1 MCRRIF
7 NIILALLVIISIG
20 SSCYADQVTDNI
32 NVFHLKNGHTVIIK
46 EIHSNPIVTID
57 TWVKTGSVNEDKYN
71 NGVSHFLEHLL
82 FKGTKKHKVGEMDKI
97 LESRGGHFNAATS
110 KDFTHFY
117 ITMPSK
123 DFNTA
128 LDLHSDML
136 LNAQIPVPELNRE
149 RKVVQEE
156 IRRAED
162 NPDRIQS
169 DNITKLLFKSHPY
182 RYDTLGTPEIIGSI
196 PRSEILKYYH
206 KWYVP
211 SNMITVIVGDI
222 NTNKV
227 LNLVKEKFASSATKP
242 VQIQYARE
250 PEIKKPA
257 EIVEKGNYNIG
268 YLDISFKGVPV
279 KDQKTNNSLDIAASV
294 LGGGRTSRLYQ
305 DIKEKLNLVTSI
317 DAGNE
322 SMRDDSIFVVDA
334 NLDPNNY
341 AIVKTAVIKEIEKL
355 KQGIT
360 QEELK
365 RAKTQLQRQFLY
377 NSESTENIA
386 NSIGYVMTISG
397 NIDFYTKYIENLNK
411 ITAEDVK
418 QAVNKY
424 LSPTSA
430 ATAVLLPESSTVGAV
445 PKSHEAYKN
454 VTKYVLNNG
463 ATLIS
468 EKNTSNE
475 IISMSLAIKGGDLIE
490 PKPGITD
497 LIAGTLLKGT
507 KNRTS
512 LQLSKE
518 LENSGI
524 IIAPSSNPDYFEI
537 QVKSTAQDFDKA
549 LELLADIVNN
559 PLFKQEDIDNVRTD
573 TLEGIQASR
582 DNPLPLALEKFYK
595 EMFPNHP
602 YGYVGEV
609 LEKSLPSITRD
620 EIVNFYKD
628 YFIPQNMVI
637 AVSGNVNNKD
647 LSDKINAYFPQKE
660 GKIVDINCLKNQFIP
675 LDQNKSAITPKNIAA
690 AWMIMGWPVPGM
702 TSNKDYASLKII
714 DSLLGSGLSSRLFV
728 NLREKQGLAY
738 QISSTYP
745 SRLDTSVFMLYLGT
759 NPINLKTAINGFNNE
774 INKIKCESISA
785 KELNEQKQEIIGHFL
800 LSQETN
806 QDKAHYLAWFESVGK
821 GYKFNY
827 NFPDLINSVTIDDVK
842 QVANKYFSYP
852 YVMSIV
858 APQKSIMDL
867 EKDNNSEGKR

>member
-7 NIILALLVIISIG
+7 NIILALLVIISVG
-20 SSCYADQVTDNI
+20 SSCYAAQFTDNI

-46 EIHSNPIVTID
+46 EIHANPIVTID
-57 TWVKTGSVNEDKYN
+57 TWVKTGSVNEDKNN

-82 FKGTKKHKVGEMDKI
+82 FKGTKKYKVGEIDKI
-97 LESRGGHFNAATS
+97 IESGGGHFNAATS

-117 ITMPSK
+117 ITMPSR
-123 DFNTA
+123 DFDTA

-136 LNAQIPVPELNRE
+136 LNAQIPEPELNRE

-162 NPDRIQS
+162 NPARIQS

-222 NTNKV
+222 NTNKA
-227 LNLVKEKFASSATKP
+227 LNLVKEKFISSATKP
-242 VQIQYARE
+242 MQLQYARE

-268 YLDISFKGVPV
+268 YLDVAFKGVPI
-279 KDQKTNNSLDIAASV
+279 KDQKTNNALDIAAVV
-294 LGGGRTSRLYQ
+294 LGGGRSSRLYQ
-305 DIKEKLNLVTSI
+305 DIKEKLNIVTSI

-322 SMRDDSIFVVDA
+322 SMRDDSVFVIDA
-334 NLDPNNY
+334 NLDPKNY
-341 AIVKTAVIKEIEKL
+341 AIVKTAVMKEVEKL

-377 NSESTENIA
+377 SSESTENIA
-386 NSIGYVMTISG
+386 NSIGYVMTTSG
-397 NIDFYTKYIENLNK
+397 NIDYYTKYIENLNK
-411 ITAEDVK
+411 ITANDVK
-418 QAVNKY
+418 QAVNTY
-424 LSPTSA
+424 LSPNA
-430 ATAVLLPESSTVGAV
+430 AVTAVLLPENSTASAA
-445 PKSHEAYKN
+445 PKHQETYKN
-454 VTKYVLNNG
+454 VTKSVLDNG
-463 ATLIS
+463 VVLIS
-468 EKNTSNE
+468 EKNTSND
-475 IISMSLAIKGGDLIE
+475 IISMSLIVKGGDLLD
-490 PKPGITD
+490 PKPGISD

-507 KNRTS
+507 KNRS
-512 LQLSKE
+512 ALQLSKE

-537 QVKSTAQDFDKA
+537 QIKSTAQDFDKA
-549 LELLADIVNN
+549 LELLADIVNA

-573 TLEGIQASR
+573 ELEGIQASR

-620 EIVNFYKD
+620 EMVNFYKD
-628 YFIPQNMVI
+628 YFIPQNMI
-637 AVSGNVNNKD
+637 MAVSGNINNKD
-647 LSDKINAYFPQKE
+647 LSDKINAYFPQKQ

-675 LDQNKSAITPKNIAA
+675 LNQNKSAITPKNIAA
-690 AWMIMGWPVPGM
+690 AWMVMGWPVPGI
-702 TSNKDYASLKII
+702 TSGKDYASLKII

-738 QISSTYP
+738 QISSAYP

-759 NPINLKTAINGFNNE
+759 NPVNLKTAINGFNNE
-774 INKIKCESISA
+774 INKIKCEGISA

-806 QDKAHYLAWFESVGK
+806 QNKAHYLAWFESIGK

-827 NFPDLINSVTIDDVK
+827 NFPDLIDSVTIDDVK
-842 QVANKYFSYP
+842 QTANKYFSCP

-858 APQKSIMDL
+858 APQSSIAAP
-867 EKDNNSEGKR
+867 